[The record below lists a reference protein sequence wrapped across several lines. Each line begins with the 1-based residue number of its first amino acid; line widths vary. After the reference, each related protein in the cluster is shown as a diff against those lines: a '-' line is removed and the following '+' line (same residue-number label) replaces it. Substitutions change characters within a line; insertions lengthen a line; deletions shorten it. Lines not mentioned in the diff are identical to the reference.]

1 MTTHPHRAPAAIRR
15 PRATT
20 RTAAVIALFVALV
33 SGCAAETTKYSGQPA
48 DVTDQGYL
56 SGDGTTQ
63 TWPVNDRGEVVTL
76 TGTDYEGEAIDTSAW
91 LGDVIVLNTWYAG
104 CPPCRK
110 EAPDLVALANDYED
124 KGVRVLGINRTDAK
138 GTAQAFQR
146 EFSVPYPS
154 LEDTDGT
161 AIAELASVVPVQAV
175 PTTVVLDQ
183 QGRVAA
189 RIVGLAEGSTLRTI
203 VDDVLADTAT
213 APTPTNS

>member
-1 MTTHPHRAPAAIRR
+1 MTTHPDRPTPAGRRRRSTRA
-15 PRATT
+15 
-20 RTAAVIALFVALV
+20 AAVAALFVVLV
-33 SGCAAETTKYSGQPA
+33 SGCTADTTKTSGQPA

-63 TWPVNDRGEVVTL
+63 TWPEADRGEAVTL

-91 LGDVIVLNTWYAG
+91 LGNVIVLNTWYAA

-124 KGVRVLGINRTDAK
+124 QGVRVLGINRTDAK

-154 LEDTDGT
+154 IEDTDGA
-161 AIAELASVVPVQAV
+161 AIAELAAVVPVQAV

-189 RIVGLAEGSTLRTI
+189 RIVGLAEGPTLRTI
-203 VDDVLADTAT
+203 VDDVLADLAAT
-213 APTPTNS
+213 PTPTNS